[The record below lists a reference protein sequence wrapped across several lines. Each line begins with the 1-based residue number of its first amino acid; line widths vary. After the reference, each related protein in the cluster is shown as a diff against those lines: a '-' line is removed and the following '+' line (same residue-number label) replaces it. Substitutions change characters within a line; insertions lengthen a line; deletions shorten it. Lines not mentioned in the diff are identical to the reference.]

1 MNKIYF
7 TGYDAMHGSHF
18 MYDETAGFN
27 YYLLLLTTTPA
38 RFWVDGQIEEYPAHS
53 AILYTPGQ
61 KIWYAASGDI
71 YGDHW
76 IRFET
81 DEPFVKNFPLTAR
94 PFSVSDPEYYR
105 CLFQMITWETS
116 HWLNIS
122 RPFRNAG
129 TETLLETDTHFLTDS
144 NATSSEQTISML
156 LRILFQKLKEDALQH
171 STSPHD
177 QALLMLRKEIYNT
190 PQFDW
195 NVRYMA
201 DSLHLSMGYLQ
212 LIYKQ
217 KFGIS
222 CIDDVIESRLR
233 RAKDLLIGS
242 GQSIGEV
249 AEKCGYRNTE
259 HFCRQFKKNVGMS
272 PGKYREMS

>member
-7 TGYDAMHGSHF
+7 TGYDSIHNADF
-18 MYDETAGFN
+18 IYDETSGFN
-27 YYLLLLTTTPA
+27 CYLLLLTTSPA
-38 RFWVDGQIEEYPAHS
+38 RFWVDGQIEEYPPHS

-61 KIWYAASGDI
+61 KIWYAAAGEA

-81 DEPFVKNFPLTAR
+81 DEAFVKSFPQTAH
-94 PFSVSDPEYYR
+94 PFSVSDPEYYH

-116 HWLNIS
+116 HWLNTS
-122 RPFRNAG
+122 SPFRNAG
-129 TETLLETDTHFLTDS
+129 TETLIESGTHFVSDS
-144 NATSSEQTISML
+144 NTTQSEQTISML

-171 STSPHD
+171 STTPHD

-195 NVRYMA
+195 TVRHMA

-217 KFGIS
+217 KFGVS
-222 CIDDVIESRLR
+222 CMDDVIECRLR

-242 GQSIGEV
+242 GHSISEI
-249 AEKCGYRNTE
+249 AEKCGYHNTE
-259 HFCRQFKKNVGMS
+259 HFCRQFRKNVGMT
-272 PGKYREMS
+272 PGKYRELS